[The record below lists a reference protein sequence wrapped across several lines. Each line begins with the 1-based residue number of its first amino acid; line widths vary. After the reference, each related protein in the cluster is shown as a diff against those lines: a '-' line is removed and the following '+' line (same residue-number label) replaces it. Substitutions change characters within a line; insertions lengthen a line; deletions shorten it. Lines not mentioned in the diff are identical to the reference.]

1 MFSNEKLFET
11 ALNFQEP
18 WYVKRIEFDP
28 AAGELH
34 MHIGFR
40 TGSPFPCP
48 VCGQQTK
55 VHDTM
60 EQTWRHLNFF
70 QYKAY
75 IHGRTPRSNCP
86 VDGVHLV
93 NVPWSRPGSNFT
105 LLFEALVLALIAQM
119 PVAAVARIVGE
130 HDTRLWRTVHH
141 YVEKARAAEDFS
153 KVRNIA
159 IDETACLRGQRY
171 ISLFHDT
178 DARRVLYAV
187 PGREAFTVGCF
198 AKDLTAHRGDPE
210 QIKNVVC
217 DMSRAFL
224 HGVEA
229 QFTNA
234 TVVIDKFH
242 LMKLMNEAL
251 DEVRRQ
257 EQTDVEDLKNSR
269 YIWLKNQPG
278 LTAAQK
284 RLFEDLSQ
292 RNLKTARA
300 YRMKL
305 ALQEVY
311 QSPDRVA
318 AEEGLKRLHWWLT
331 HSCLE
336 PMKDMGLTLKGH
348 WHEILNYFDHRR
360 TTGAL
365 EAINGLIQAA
375 RSKARGYR
383 NVNNLITMVYLIAGK
398 LQLLSNGV

>member
-11 ALNFQEP
+11 ALNLQEP

-28 AAGELH
+28 SAGELH
-34 MHIGFR
+34 MHIDFR
-40 TGSPFPCP
+40 RGSPFPCP
-48 VCGQQTK
+48 VCSQQVQ

-75 IHGRTPRSNCP
+75 IHSRTPRAKCP
-86 VDGVHLV
+86 ADGVHLV
-93 NVPWSRPGSNFT
+93 NVPWSRPGSEFT
-105 LLFEALVLALIAQM
+105 LLFEALVLALVKQM
-119 PVAAVARIVGE
+119 PVLAVARIVGE
-130 HDTRLWRTVHH
+130 HDTRLWRIVHH

-153 KVRNIA
+153 QVRNIA

-171 ISLFHDT
+171 ISLFYDT
-178 DARRVLYAV
+178 DERRALFAV

-198 AKDLTAHRGDPE
+198 AKDLAAHQGDPE
-210 QIKNVVC
+210 KIENVVC

-224 HGVEA
+224 HGIGA
-229 QFTNA
+229 QLTNA

-257 EQTDVEDLKNSR
+257 EQTDVEDLKCSR
-269 YIWLKNQPG
+269 YVWLKNQPN

-284 RLFEDLSQ
+284 CLFEDLSQ

-305 ALQEVY
+305 ALQEIY
-311 QSPDRVA
+311 QSPDRA
-318 AEEGLKRLHWWLT
+318 TAKR
-331 HSCLE
+331 
-336 PMKDMGLTLKGH
+336 
-348 WHEILNYFDHRR
+348 
-360 TTGAL
+360 A
-365 EAINGLIQAA
+365 
-375 RSKARGYR
+375 
-383 NVNNLITMVYLIAGK
+383 
-398 LQLLSNGV
+398 